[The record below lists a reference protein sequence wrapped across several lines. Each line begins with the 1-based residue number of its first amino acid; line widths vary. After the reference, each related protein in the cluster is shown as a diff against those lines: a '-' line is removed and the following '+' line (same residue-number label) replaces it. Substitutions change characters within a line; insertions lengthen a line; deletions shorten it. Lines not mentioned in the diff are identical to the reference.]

1 MCATCG
7 CSGPVVEIVS
17 QPDRAGSLETEYH
30 GGKDQHGP
38 AGTEVG
44 SHSHF
49 HDRENVRVLKLAA
62 DVLSENRK
70 YAERNRRYLCERH
83 VRMLNLVS
91 SPGAGKTTLLTE
103 TIGELKKYV
112 AVAVIEGDQQ
122 TRRDADRIAATGVQ
136 VAQINTGKACHLDAR
151 MVGQALESLTLEE
164 GAFFLSRMWE
174 ISYVPPIST
183 LAKEKGW

>member
-17 QPDRAGSLETEYH
+17 QPDRAGPLETGYH
-30 GGKDQHGP
+30 SGKDQHEP
-38 AGTEVG
+38 TGTEVG

-49 HDRENVRVLKLAA
+49 HDRETVRILKLAA
-62 DVLSENRK
+62 DVLSENKK
-70 YAERNRRYLCERH
+70 YAERNRRYVCERH

-91 SPGAGKTTLLTE
+91 SPGAGKTTLLIK
-103 TIGELKKYV
+103 TIGELKNYV

-122 TRRDADRIAATGVQ
+122 TRRDSDRIAATGVQ
-136 VAQINTGKACHLDAR
+136 VAQINTGKACHLDAKI
-151 MVGQALESLTLEE
+151 VGQALESLTLQG

-183 LAKEKGW
+183 LEKKKGW